1 LEQLSKF
8 SVTTQKESSSV
19 LLTKRSK
26 SGIKHYRT
34 NAGASVLR
42 GRSEIEEITFLD
54 SREDRL
60 MKTKIMAIILLGF
73 LIMLPASSGW
83 AKDEYPSKPIQFI
96 CPYAVGG
103 ITDLA
108 ARVVAEYMGK
118 YLGQPLIVVNK
129 PGAASAL
136 GTAFV
141 AASKPDGYTLL
152 TNWVTIVTVPLV
164 TPDLPYK
171 LSDLAP
177 IGRTVTADQIF
188 LVNKDLPVKTLPE
201 LVAYA
206 KQHPKTLSYG
216 TVGVGSLPHL
226 VMEQFN
232 TQMQVDIQHI
242 PYNSELQSVTALVGN
257 HVQVSVLTY
266 ASSGPHIRSG
276 AIRPLAILAPK
287 RDPRLPQVPTSA
299 EQGNPEL
306 LASIYNV
313 LMAPARTPAP
323 IMKKLEDAL
332 EKTVQDKEAR
342 EKMEKLDYRVNY
354 LNSRDTKAF
363 LDAETK
369 KWSEVVKKAN
379 IVVK

>member
-1 LEQLSKF
+1 MNAR
-8 SVTTQKESSSV
+8 TV
-19 LLTKRSK
+19 LLILVS
-26 SGIKHYRT
+26 
-34 NAGASVLR
+34 
-42 GRSEIEEITFLD
+42 FC
-54 SREDRL
+54 
-60 MKTKIMAIILLGF
+60 IILTGSQ
-73 LIMLPASSGW
+73 AW
-83 AKDEYPSKPIQFI
+83 AKDDYPNKPIQFI

-118 YLGQPLIVVNK
+118 YLGQPFIVVNK

-136 GTAFV
+136 GSAFV

-152 TNWVTIVTVPLV
+152 TNWVTMVTIPLI

-171 LSDLAP
+171 LSDFTP

-206 KQHPKTLSYG
+206 KQHPKTLSYS

-226 VMEQFN
+226 VMEMFN
-232 TQMQVDIQHI
+232 AQTQLDIQHV

-266 ASSGPHIRSG
+266 ASSGAHIRSG
-276 AIRPLAILAPK
+276 AIRPLAVLATK

-299 EQGNPEL
+299 EQGHPEL
-306 LASIYNV
+306 LAAIYNV

-323 IMKKLEDAL
+323 IITKLEDAL
-332 EKTVQDKEAR
+332 RKMLQDKEAR
-342 EKMEKLDYRVNY
+342 EKIEKLEYRVDFMNAK
-354 LNSRDTKAF
+354 DTQAF

-369 KWSEVVKKAN
+369 KWSAVVKKAN